1 MNQLIKIETKTIGN
15 DEVNAINAR
24 ELHAFL
30 EVGKDFSNWIKGRI
44 EQYDF
49 IQGIDFTVFANSG
62 ENLLGGRPKQDYIIS
77 IDMAKE
83 LSMVERNEKGK
94 QARKYFI
101 ECERI
106 AKEKSKPKTSFDLS
120 LSKMPE
126 VTNAFMAM
134 KILAEAMG
142 FDENQRLFSA
152 NNAIKRISGVD
163 CMDLVGFKQIEYK
176 PNIQY
181 HTPTVL
187 GDMSGVTAAKM
198 NRILAEKGLQKETRD
213 YKNRL
218 VWVVTEKGKQYS
230 RLFDTG
236 KLHSSGQ
243 PVQQIKWSEA
253 VILL

>member
-1 MNQLIKIETKTIGN
+1 MSQLIKVEVKTIGN
-15 DEVNAINAR
+15 DEVNSVDAR
-24 ELHAFL
+24 ELHSFL
-30 EVGKDFSNWIKGRI
+30 ESRQDFSTWIKSRI

-49 IQGIDFTVFANSG
+49 SQDTDFIQFHNFVESNSKA
-62 ENLLGGRPKQDYIIS
+62 RIDYIIS

-83 LSMVERNEKGK
+83 LSMVERNDKGK

-106 AKEKSKPKTSFDLS
+106 AKEKSKPKQDLGFS
-120 LSKMPE
+120 LAKMPE
-126 VTNAFMAM
+126 VATAFIAM
-134 KILAEAMG
+134 KALAESMG

-152 NNAIKRISGVD
+152 NNAIKRIAGVD
-163 CMDLVGFKQIEYK
+163 CMDLMGFKQIEYK

-198 NRILAEKGLQKETRD
+198 NRILAAKGLQKGIRD
-213 YKNRL
+213 HKNKL

-243 PVQQIKWSEA
+243 PVQEIKWSEA